1 MHFVLWSKLYIIY
14 LSFEGNSKPSKV
26 QVILGVGLPEAEH
39 FRETN
44 GPGCNVWS
52 MNEYDNVGKV
62 SVKKKQNKI
71 NKWKCCAAL

>member
-1 MHFVLWSKLYIIY
+1 MYYEVNYLYNTY

-62 SVKKKQNKI
+62 SVKKKQSKI

>member
-1 MHFVLWSKLYIIY
+1 MQYTRQVPDIVIGILRAQRPHSIDKLLVFLFQYTY

-44 GPGCNVWS
+44 GPGCNV
-52 MNEYDNVGKV
+52 
-62 SVKKKQNKI
+62 
-71 NKWKCCAAL
+71 

>member
-1 MHFVLWSKLYIIY
+1 M
-14 LSFEGNSKPSKV
+14 
-26 QVILGVGLPEAEH
+26 PEAEH

-62 SVKKKQNKI
+62 SVKKKQNKSQSNI
-71 NKWKCCAAL
+71 YADF